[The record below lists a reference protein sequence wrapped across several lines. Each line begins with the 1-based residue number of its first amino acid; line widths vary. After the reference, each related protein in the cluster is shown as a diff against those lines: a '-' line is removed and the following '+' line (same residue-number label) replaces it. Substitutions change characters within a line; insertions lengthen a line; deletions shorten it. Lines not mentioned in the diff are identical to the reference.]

1 MHRTSLLTALCLAL
15 ACSACDRARAPE
27 STPAAHYAVVEVDA
41 MQDTVRLA
49 TPARRVIS
57 LAPNIT
63 EMLFAIGAQD
73 LLIGRTTYCDYPPA
87 ATRIEPVADMQQL
100 NYEKIIALKPDL
112 LPMTF
117 VGNMKTSYN
126 KLKELGLRPFELHD
140 STIGEVIQGFELLGA
155 LVGRAEAGK
164 AVAGRLRNTVDSIRR
179 LARNDSVTV
188 FVVIDRAPLMTVSS
202 GFIAEMLSTAGGRNI
217 AGGGVTQYPTYSREE
232 LLRLDPE
239 VIIVPGPDWHGVSDL
254 LNTYPEWHQLR
265 AVRTN
270 RVYVLPPDVI
280 ERPGP
285 RIGIGL
291 ELLYR
296 ALHGA
301 EPHRLFEDAQRMA
314 NTPT

>member
-1 MHRTSLLTALCLAL
+1 MHRTLILTLLSLAL
-15 ACSACDRARAPE
+15 ASAACDRARAPG
-27 STPAAHYAVVEVDA
+27 STPAAHYAAVEVDA
-41 MQDTVRLA
+41 MQDTIRLSA
-49 TPARRVIS
+49 PARRVIS

-73 LLIGRTTYCDYPPA
+73 LMVGRTTYCNYPPA
-87 ATRIEPVADMQQL
+87 ATRIEPVADIQQL

-126 KLKELGLRPFELHD
+126 KLKELGLRPFLLHD
-140 STIGEVIQGFELLGA
+140 STIGEVIQGFEVLGA
-155 LVGRAEAGK
+155 LVGRTEAGE
-164 AVAGRLRNTVDSIRR
+164 AVAGRLRRTVDSIRT
-179 LARNDSVTV
+179 LAGNDSVTV
-188 FVVIDRAPLMTVSS
+188 FVVIDRAPLMTVSG

-217 AGGGVTQYPTYSREE
+217 AHGGVTQYPTFSREE
-232 LLRLDPE
+232 LLRRDPE
-239 VIIVPGPDWHGVSDL
+239 VIIVPGPDWQGVSDL
-254 LNTYPEWHQLR
+254 LNTYPEWHRLR
-265 AVRTN
+265 AVRNN
-270 RVYVLPPDVI
+270 RVYVLPSDVI

-301 EPHRLFEDAQRMA
+301 EPHRLFEEAQHLA
-314 NTPT
+314 EDPT